1 VLAGSSAYAVSQNA
15 IAPVD
20 PEAWG
25 IINGKLYLN
34 NSLVERECW
43 LEKPQ
48 VYIKQ
53 GDANWETLSR

>member
-1 VLAGSSAYAVSQNA
+1 MSQNA